1 MKNTSSSLVAMAQ
14 SAAQQAYVPYSKFKV
29 GAVLS
34 FANGAT
40 VTGCNIENVSY
51 GLTNCAERTAI
62 FSAIAQGFDPRQIS
76 SLVVF
81 TPSDQVY
88 SPCGACRQV
97 MTEFLAPDTKVI
109 SACYQ
114 GQREWTLA
122 ELLPDAFHFDI
133 NEYRD

>member
-62 FSAIAQGFDPRQIS
+62 LVLSHKDLILVKLVRWW
-76 SLVVF
+76 SLHQVTKFIRLVAPVV
-81 TPSDQVY
+81 
-88 SPCGACRQV
+88 
-97 MTEFLAPDTKVI
+97 K
-109 SACYQ
+109 
-114 GQREWTLA
+114 
-122 ELLPDAFHFDI
+122 
-133 NEYRD
+133 